1 MNNNP
6 TSLELRAAIRQKFA
20 FPGGYEIYGIT
31 EDGGILCCDCMRTE
45 YRLISSARRYNSR
58 DGWQVCALALDCETD
73 TFTAC
78 DHCGR
83 VIVDH
88 DESEG
93 AQ

>member
-1 MNNNP
+1 MRDKL
-6 TSLELRAAIRQKFA
+6 TSLRLREAICQKFA

-31 EDGGILCCDCMRTE
+31 SDGGILCCDCMRRE
-45 YRLISSARRYNSR
+45 YRQIAYARKFNVN

-83 VIVDH
+83 VIV
-88 DESEG
+88 EG
-93 AQ
+93 F